1 MSYFFI
7 LMNITV
13 FLSDTDIYHVF
24 TYINFDI
31 SNIIFSIRSRR
42 TNMKIAAIIMFVIM
56 YVLMIAL
63 PKVRPYIACATA
75 AIFVVLGVLPAR
87 EIAGSID
94 WNVLMMIF
102 GTMLIVDY
110 FIDSKMPAKMAD
122 WLLDL
127 APNVMMVTIYMS
139 LFAGIVSAFIDN
151 VATVLMIAPV
161 GLAICK
167 KLKISPVP
175 MLICIAVS
183 SNLQG
188 AATLVGDTTSIMLGA
203 YAKMNFNDFIWMNG
217 RPGMFFVVEI
227 SALFTIPIMMWLFR
241 RDKLPVQAEEHTNVT
256 DYVPTFMMI
265 LHVVLLI
272 IASFIPNTP
281 EITNGAICMI
291 CGIVTII
298 WEIFISKS
306 TASMK
311 KSLKAVD
318 YDTMLLLAGL
328 FVVIAGIT
336 EIGIIND
343 LAKWIVA
350 VGGNNMFLMY
360 TIVVWMS
367 VFISAFID
375 NIPYVATMLPVL
387 AGVTSVMGI
396 QPYLL
401 YFGLLVGATLGGNL
415 TPIGASANIAAVG
428 MLRKSGYETSFRD
441 FAKIG
446 MPFTLTAALVGYI
459 LVWLIW
465 A

>member
-1 MSYFFI
+1 
-7 LMNITV
+7 
-13 FLSDTDIYHVF
+13 
-24 TYINFDI
+24 
-31 SNIIFSIRSRR
+31 
-42 TNMKIAAIIMFVIM
+42 MKIVALIMFIIM
-56 YVLMIAL
+56 YVLMIGL
-63 PKVRPYIACATA
+63 PKKRPYVAFITA
-75 AIFVVLGVLPAR
+75 IIFVILGILPVGKVLASV
-87 EIAGSID
+87 D

-175 MLICIAVS
+175 MLISIAVS

-203 YAKMNFNDFIWMNG
+203 YAKMNFNDFIWMHG
-217 RPGMFFVVEI
+217 RPGMFFVVEL
-227 SALFTIPIMMWLFR
+227 SALATIPIMMWLFR
-241 RDKLPVQAEEHTNVT
+241 KDKQPVHADESTEVN

-281 EITNGAICMI
+281 SITNGVICMV
-291 CGIVTII
+291 CGIITII
-298 WEIFISKS
+298 WEIFISRG

-318 YDTMLLLAGL
+318 YDTILLLAGL

-343 LAKWIVA
+343 LAKWIVS
-350 VGGNNMFLMY
+350 VGGNNMFLLY
-360 TIVVWMS
+360 TIVIWMS
-367 VFISAFID
+367 VLISAFID

-387 AGVTSVMGI
+387 ASVTSVMGI
-396 QPYLL
+396 EPYLL

-415 TPIGASANIAAVG
+415 TPIGASANITAVG

-441 FAKIG
+441 FARIG
-446 MPFTLTAALVGYI
+446 LPFTLTAALVGYI
-459 LVWLIW
+459 MVWVIW